1 MLSDPAAIHHVMHTQ
16 GYGYPK
22 TRESKTFTGLAFG
35 RGVSWAG
42 GMLFVHSCTNSH
54 NSPTQGETHMRHR
67 KIMNPA
73 FTAQNLRTYYPV
85 FRRVAAQVRCLCFL
99 FG

>member
-1 MLSDPAAIHHVMHTQ
+1 MLSDPNAIRHTIHTM

-42 GMLFVHSCTNSH
+42 GQYFRTNLVH
-54 NSPTQGETHMRHR
+54 QFRLYDIGETHVRHR
-67 KIMNPA
+67 KLLNPA
-73 FTAQNLRTYYPV
+73 FTAQAQRPFYPV
-85 FRRVAAQVRCLCFL
+85 FRRVAAQVLIQRD
-99 FG
+99 

>member
-1 MLSDPAAIHHVMHTQ
+1 MLADPKAIHHVMHTM

-42 GMLFVHSCTNSH
+42 GDTRF
-54 NSPTQGETHMRHR
+54 
-67 KIMNPA
+67 
-73 FTAQNLRTYYPV
+73 
-85 FRRVAAQVRCLCFL
+85 
-99 FG
+99 